1 MYTHLAPE
9 IFKEA
14 ICKRK
19 KKKEKKS
26 DARNHVYKLEKDQWV
41 LSSIEYLEM
50 IISVI
55 HGVVGMGVK
64 TKK

>member
-1 MYTHLAPE
+1 MYTLLAPE

-19 KKKEKKS
+19 KKKKS
-26 DARNHVYKLEKDQWV
+26 DAQNHVYKLEKDQWV

>member
-14 ICKRK
+14 ICKK
-19 KKKEKKS
+19 KKKS
-26 DARNHVYKLEKDQWV
+26 DIQNHIYKLEKDQWV
-41 LSSIEYLEM
+41 LSSTEYLEM

>member
-14 ICKRK
+14 ICKK
-19 KKKEKKS
+19 KKS
-26 DARNHVYKLEKDQWV
+26 DIQNHVYKLEKDQWV
-41 LSSIEYLEM
+41 LSSTEYLEM

-55 HGVVGMGVK
+55 HGVGWE
-64 TKK
+64 